1 MELHL
6 NNPDLQAKIERWI
19 AETGRP
25 ADELAED
32 AIAGYLDGL
41 AEVRAMLDS
50 RYDDLK
56 SGRVKPIDG
65 QELRARVHEKL
76 RARTARLT

>member
-6 NNPDLQAKIERWI
+6 NNPDLQAQIERRT

-32 AIAGYLDGL
+32 AIASYLADR
-41 AEVRAMLDS
+41 AAVRHTLDS

-56 SGRVKPIDG
+56 SGRARPVSG
-65 QELRARVHEKL
+65 EELRACVLEKL
-76 RARTARLT
+76 RARTARST